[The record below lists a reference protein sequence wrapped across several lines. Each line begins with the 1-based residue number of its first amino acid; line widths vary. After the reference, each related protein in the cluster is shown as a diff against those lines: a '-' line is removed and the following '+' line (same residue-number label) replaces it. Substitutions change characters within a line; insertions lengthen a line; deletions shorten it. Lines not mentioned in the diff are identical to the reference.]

1 MSAVSFGSKLLM
13 GQSGMGV
20 FDVVTAVAAAN
31 TVVSCRLNA
40 CVFGPFVKLVGLHE
54 YVAPLL
60 ATPMRL
66 AVAHAGPKEA
76 VIIRSARIRNLH
88 KLQYKSHAKRAFRDF
103 SSPNFKEPP

>member
-1 MSAVSFGSKLLM
+1 
-13 GQSGMGV
+13 MGV

-60 ATPMRL
+60 G
-66 AVAHAGPKEA
+66 HADAFGSGARGPE
-76 VIIRSARIRNLH
+76 RSRH
-88 KLQYKSHAKRAFRDF
+88 YS
-103 SSPNFKEPP
+103 EC